1 MPSSLSH
8 NSSTRVEGGLL
19 LLLWEKTVENVLE
32 KYELRP
38 RIDGEEEGLPAVCS
52 GSVERLCLD
61 VDPSCCCRAGP
72 GLTALD
78 RGRSSAN
85 SRNRNSSTSLGLPSL
100 HLQGSR
106 HRGRWSVRS
115 VDR

>member
-1 MPSSLSH
+1 MRNMPSSLSH

-52 GSVERLCLD
+52 GSVERRCLD
-61 VDPSCCCRAGP
+61 VDPSCCCCRAGP
-72 GLTALD
+72 
-78 RGRSSAN
+78 
-85 SRNRNSSTSLGLPSL
+85 
-100 HLQGSR
+100 
-106 HRGRWSVRS
+106 
-115 VDR
+115 